1 MCSQASYLTSLGLNC
16 LIREMRVLSWDSVPV
31 PLYSL
36 QSGAS
41 GPEAWSFCL
50 PGAGRGHSAAGGFPR
65 SVLPGRS
72 PSLDAITGR
81 SKCPVNRSN
90 SLSTWL
96 SGKSDVLTTF
106 SDHACGRSASSE
118 KGQQQTG
125 VLSSD
130 PASSGHLSLLPH
142 QPPCHRPVTRQTP
155 KAPVTATAAD

>member
-1 MCSQASYLTSLGLNC
+1 MGEGVSLLKERTNAS
-16 LIREMRVLSWDSVPV
+16 

-36 QSGAS
+36 QSGGS

-50 PGAGRGHSAAGGFPR
+50 PGAETGHSAAGSFPR

-72 PSLDAITGR
+72 PSLDAIIGR
-81 SKCPVNRSN
+81 SKCPINRSN

-96 SGKSDVLTTF
+96 SGKSDVLTAF
-106 SDHACGRSASSE
+106 SDCACGRSTSSE
-118 KGQQQTG
+118 KGRQRTG

-142 QPPCHRPVTRQTP
+142 QLPCPRPVTRQTP
-155 KAPVTATAAD
+155 KAPITATPAD